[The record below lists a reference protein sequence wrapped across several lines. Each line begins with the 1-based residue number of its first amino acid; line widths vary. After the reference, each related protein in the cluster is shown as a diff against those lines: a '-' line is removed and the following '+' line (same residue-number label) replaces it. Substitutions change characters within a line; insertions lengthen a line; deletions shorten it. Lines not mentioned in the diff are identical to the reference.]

1 MQWSSF
7 PLLFNLNVRKRE
19 EKAAHLALCL
29 RTPANLGGFS
39 RVCQETHQKVVSEG
53 GANRLCCCYRFA
65 LWHHKR
71 LIFICSIFWTACM
84 STLSLQGWASEKEQK
99 SSLPCSRYGLK
110 KKKDRKTWILH
121 YMGPFTCS
129 CFYPAGASLCGVNI
143 STPCL
148 CKCPEGAEDT
158 QVGSTGD
165 HTASSHECQC
175 ECTCYM
181 CVTHVTGSKH
191 VHAWHPVHA
200 GKHSNP
206 FRSPLAHQKM
216 DGRSDQCQIPCAC
229 VVDGALMA
237 LKSNRF

>member
-1 MQWSSF
+1 MYEHALSARLSK
-7 PLLFNLNVRKRE
+7 RKRAE
-19 EKAAHLALCL
+19 E
-29 RTPANLGGFS
+29 
-39 RVCQETHQKVVSEG
+39 
-53 GANRLCCCYRFA
+53 
-65 LWHHKR
+65 
-71 LIFICSIFWTACM
+71 FIAM
-84 STLSLQGWASEKEQK
+84 LQIW
-99 SSLPCSRYGLK
+99 LK

-237 LKSNRF
+237 LKSNRFSASLMIFERWHPQTFILQCHWERAVAHTQTWCGIARMQHMSNCWERGKNKIKFWLPFIKDLLLSFSVAKLMTDLFG

>member
-1 MQWSSF
+1 M
-7 PLLFNLNVRKRE
+7 RKRE
-19 EKAAHLALCL
+19 EKATHLALCL

-39 RVCQETHQKVVSEG
+39 RVCQETHQKVVFEG
-53 GANRLCCCYRFA
+53 GANRLCCCYHFA
-65 LWHHKR
+65 LWRRKR
-71 LIFICSIFWTACM
+71 LIFICFIFLNCTYEHA
-84 STLSLQGWASEKEQK
+84 LSARLSKRKRAEEFIAMLETW
-99 SSLPCSRYGLK
+99 LK
-110 KKKDRKTWILH
+110 KKDIKTWILH

-175 ECTCYM
+175 ECTCSM
-181 CVTHVTGSKH
+181 CVTHVTDSKH

-200 GKHSNP
+200 GMHSNP